1 MLTRHNAL
9 VNERIVMADLH
20 NISDHMA
27 RACECG
33 CVRFNLL
40 RSGSIECDDCGIK
53 KPNLIWSEDMNP
65 NYQPESKVEFTAVQ
79 INAAQETIRLAIRN
93 NQQCFWHEIVKQ
105 NNGKLPEE
113 ALLEASRQMQK
124 NKQIRLKEDSLEHA
138 MEYILL

>member
-1 MLTRHNAL
+1 
-9 VNERIVMADLH
+9 MADLY

-40 RSGSIECDDCGIK
+40 RSGSIECDDCGTK
-53 KPNLIWSEDMNP
+53 QPNLNWSDEMNP
-65 NYQPESKVEFTAVQ
+65 NYQPAETKAEFTAAQ
-79 INAAQETIRLAIRN
+79 ISAAQETICLAIKN
-93 NQQCFWHEIVKQ
+93 NQQCFWPEIVKQ
-105 NNGKLPEE
+105 NNGELPEE

-124 NKQIRLKEDSLEHA
+124 NKQIRLKEDSLEHD